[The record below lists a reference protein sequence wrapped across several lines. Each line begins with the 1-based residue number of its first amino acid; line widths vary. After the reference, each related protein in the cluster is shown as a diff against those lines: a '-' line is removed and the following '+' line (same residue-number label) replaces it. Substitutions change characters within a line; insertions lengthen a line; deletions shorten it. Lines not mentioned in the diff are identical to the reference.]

1 MFYRIMSAEKII
13 NTKNE
18 NFSNL
23 VNLATDQKKPSG
35 RVDINHLLT
44 KVREK
49 QDKENKKK
57 IIFFGVF
64 IAIVLATGILLS
76 F

>member
-1 MFYRIMSAEKII
+1 MSAEKII

-23 VNLATDQKKPSG
+23 ANLVIDQKKPSG

-44 KVREK
+44 RVREK
-49 QDKENKKK
+49 KDKENKKNI
-57 IIFFGVF
+57 IIFTFFLIGLG
-64 IAIVLATGILLS
+64 ALGIFLS
-76 F
+76 I

>member
-1 MFYRIMSAEKII
+1 MSTEKII
-13 NTKNE
+13 NTRNE

-23 VNLATDQKKPSG
+23 GNLVIDQKKPSG

-44 KVREK
+44 RVREK
-49 QDKENKKK
+49 KDKENKKN
-57 IIFFGVF
+57 IIIFGVF
-64 IAIVLATGILLS
+64 IASILATGILLS